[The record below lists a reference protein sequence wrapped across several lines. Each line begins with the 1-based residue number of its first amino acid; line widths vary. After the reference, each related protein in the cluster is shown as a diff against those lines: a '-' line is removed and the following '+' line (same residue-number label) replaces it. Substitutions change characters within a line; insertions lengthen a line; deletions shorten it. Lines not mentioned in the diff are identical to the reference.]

1 MKAYAMLKIG
11 ATGWIEK
18 PRPVCGPNDAIIRPL
33 AVAPCTSDVHTVW
46 EGGIGERH
54 NMVLGHEGCGVVDEV
69 GSEVKSFKVGDRVL
83 VAAITPEWNSVNA
96 QAGYP
101 MHSGGMLGGWKFS
114 NVKDGMFAE
123 YFHVNDAEGNLALMP
138 EGMDLADAC
147 MLSDMIPTG
156 FHANELA
163 DIQYGV
169 ALSFFCAGPVG
180 LMAIAGAAL
189 KGAGR
194 IIVVDSRPDIVEI
207 AKAYGATD
215 YIDFKKVSV
224 VDEILK
230 WTNNEGVEKV
240 LISGGGSTILE
251 TAIKVLRPGG
261 KIGNVN
267 YFGAGEFLTIP
278 RVEWGVGMA
287 HKAIHGGLM
296 LGGRLRLEKLA
307 RLIMTKK
314 LDPSKMITHRFKG
327 FEHIEEALFLMK
339 DKPKDLIKS
348 VVIF

>member
-169 ALSFFCAGPVG
+169 ALSFF
-180 LMAIAGAAL
+180 
-189 KGAGR
+189 
-194 IIVVDSRPDIVEI
+194 
-207 AKAYGATD
+207 
-215 YIDFKKVSV
+215 
-224 VDEILK
+224 
-230 WTNNEGVEKV
+230 V
-240 LISGGGSTILE
+240 LVQL
-251 TAIKVLRPGG
+251 V
-261 KIGNVN
+261 
-267 YFGAGEFLTIP
+267 
-278 RVEWGVGMA
+278 
-287 HKAIHGGLM
+287 
-296 LGGRLRLEKLA
+296 
-307 RLIMTKK
+307 
-314 LDPSKMITHRFKG
+314 
-327 FEHIEEALFLMK
+327 
-339 DKPKDLIKS
+339 
-348 VVIF
+348 

>member
-1 MKAYAMLKIG
+1 
-11 ATGWIEK
+11 
-18 PRPVCGPNDAIIRPL
+18 
-33 AVAPCTSDVHTVW
+33 
-46 EGGIGERH
+46 
-54 NMVLGHEGCGVVDEV
+54 
-69 GSEVKSFKVGDRVL
+69 
-83 VAAITPEWNSVNA
+83 
-96 QAGYP
+96 
-101 MHSGGMLGGWKFS
+101 
-114 NVKDGMFAE
+114 
-123 YFHVNDAEGNLALMP
+123 
-138 EGMDLADAC
+138 
-147 MLSDMIPTG
+147 
-156 FHANELA
+156 
-163 DIQYGV
+163 
-169 ALSFFCAGPVG
+169 
-180 LMAIAGAAL
+180 MAIAGAAL

-230 WTNNEGVEKV
+230 WTNNEGMEKV

-267 YFGAGEFLTIP
+267 YFGAGEFLTIL